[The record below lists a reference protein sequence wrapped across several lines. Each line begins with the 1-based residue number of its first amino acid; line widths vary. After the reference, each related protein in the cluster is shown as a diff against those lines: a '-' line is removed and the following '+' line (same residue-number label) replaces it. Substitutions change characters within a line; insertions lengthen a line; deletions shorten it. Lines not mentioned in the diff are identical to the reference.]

1 MDRQIALITE
11 GVAVSLLTRKSIYI
25 FSDLNERAAMKAKAL
40 THAAAVIPGEP
51 VGPYHAHRG
60 ASLRSR

>member
-1 MDRQIALITE
+1 M
-11 GVAVSLLTRKSIYI
+11 SLLRLRKLCVVPLSRKSIYI

-40 THAAAVIPGEP
+40 TRAAAVIPGEP